1 MDYSGVRVWLPN
13 IATFLLLGSIG
24 CTIPLLS
31 RSLEDSGLTQ
41 ARIGIVSGAFWLAP
55 IFFRVYIS
63 RLLEYKKKKILIVF
77 GLVTTAFAYLITNEV
92 EGIFQLVSV
101 RFAQGIGYTISI
113 IGILAFA
120 VNSAQARER
129 ASQFS
134 INSIFSFLGYA
145 LGPAL
150 GEFVIQCLGYA
161 RTFEMASVMCFLA
174 AAFIC
179 AGREPLLNSPSG
191 PTISTKSKKP
201 PPLRSTC
208 IQLMLVAAPLGMA
221 EAFVPIFSR
230 QEGYGSVSAFF
241 LIFACA
247 TLAIRVNMS
256 KLSCWRSFTWLAQA
270 GALLCTLALTVL
282 AASNS
287 KSMMLAASS
296 FMGLGWGLV
305 FPSLIGL
312 NAEQN
317 PNASSTQLSIFSSV
331 YDFSFFF
338 GQVLFGLIIS
348 SFGYRL
354 SFVLAGIAC
363 LVSFA
368 SIKFRLFEGG

>member
-1 MDYSGVRVWLPN
+1 
-13 IATFLLLGSIG
+13 
-24 CTIPLLS
+24 C
-31 RSLEDSGLTQ
+31 
-41 ARIGIVSGAFWLAP
+41 
-55 IFFRVYIS
+55 
-63 RLLEYKKKKILIVF
+63 
-77 GLVTTAFAYLITNEV
+77 
-92 EGIFQLVSV
+92 
-101 RFAQGIGYTISI
+101 
-113 IGILAFA
+113 
-120 VNSAQARER
+120 SA
-129 ASQFS
+129 S
-134 INSIFSFLGYA
+134 
-145 LGPAL
+145 
-150 GEFVIQCLGYA
+150 
-161 RTFEMASVMCFLA
+161 
-174 AAFIC
+174 
-179 AGREPLLNSPSG
+179 
-191 PTISTKSKKP
+191 
-201 PPLRSTC
+201 
-208 IQLMLVAAPLGMA
+208 LGMA

-230 QEGYGSVSAFF
+230 HEGYGSVSAFF

>member
-1 MDYSGVRVWLPN
+1 
-13 IATFLLLGSIG
+13 
-24 CTIPLLS
+24 
-31 RSLEDSGLTQ
+31 TQ

-77 GLVTTAFAYLITNEV
+77 GLVTTALAYLITNEV
-92 EGIFQLVSV
+92 EGIFQLMSV
-101 RFAQGIGYTISI
+101 RFVQGIGYTISI

-161 RTFEMASVMCFLA
+161 RTFEMASAMCFLA

-208 IQLMLVAAPLGMA
+208 IQLMLVAAPLG
-221 EAFVPIFSR
+221 R
-230 QEGYGSVSAFF
+230 
-241 LIFACA
+241 
-247 TLAIRVNMS
+247 R
-256 KLSCWRSFTWLAQA
+256 
-270 GALLCTLALTVL
+270 
-282 AASNS
+282 
-287 KSMMLAASS
+287 
-296 FMGLGWGLV
+296 
-305 FPSLIGL
+305 
-312 NAEQN
+312 
-317 PNASSTQLSIFSSV
+317 
-331 YDFSFFF
+331 
-338 GQVLFGLIIS
+338 
-348 SFGYRL
+348 
-354 SFVLAGIAC
+354 
-363 LVSFA
+363 
-368 SIKFRLFEGG
+368 